1 MKWCERGKGLKPDWA
16 AKGIEFLCFAADP
29 KVTNF
34 LSDDEF
40 VVFILTFFLF
50 SHDIA
55 FKDFKA
61 LTEDCHSHVVG
72 DKETPERRQSV
83 SPNPFESKYFLAKQN
98 HSCFH

>member
-40 VVFILTFFLF
+40 MVLYLRIVVM
-50 SHDIA
+50 S
-55 FKDFKA
+55 
-61 LTEDCHSHVVG
+61 
-72 DKETPERRQSV
+72 RQSV
-83 SPNPFESKYFLAKQN
+83 KGFQSRNRRLPQ
-98 HSCFH
+98 SCCGGQRNTREKAVCFS